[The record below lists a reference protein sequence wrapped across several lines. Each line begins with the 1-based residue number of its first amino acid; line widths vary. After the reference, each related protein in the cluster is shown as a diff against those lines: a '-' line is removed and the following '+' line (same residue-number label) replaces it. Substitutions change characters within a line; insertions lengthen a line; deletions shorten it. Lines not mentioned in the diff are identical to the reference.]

1 VAQRNSTDV
10 LKILRSLSVVIRLLF
25 VTTSTYDKLVVTQT
39 PKGSRIDGF
48 VSGETQARLVFT
60 RGGEEIELLC
70 MTEELAC
77 AELAMIEALSGW
89 QLVEAQLVRFPQPHR
104 ARHAARGRDGSANA
118 AEAKRTAAA

>member
-1 VAQRNSTDV
+1 
-10 LKILRSLSVVIRLLF
+10 
-25 VTTSTYDKLVVTQT
+25 VTTSTFDKLVVTQT

-104 ARHAARGRDGSANA
+104 ARHAAGGRDGSANA